1 MTTTDTKLNLT
12 DLAAIAFNELTE
24 AAERQGDEMFEQHRD
39 ELLACARAMAL
50 KVLGQEA
57 SAQLDWQYTGTMHL
71 PEDTEEATAWIDEGP
86 AYLRYRVT
94 DDEVT
99 FMLVQPCAACG
110 HKQIDGVNSL
120 AVLGGLLEAAT
131 WTAADRAVVA

>member
-1 MTTTDTKLNLT
+1 MTATATKLNLA

-39 ELLACARAMAL
+39 ELLACARVMAL

-71 PEDTEEATAWIDEGP
+71 PKGTEEATAWIDEGP

-99 FMLVQPCAACG
+99 FMLVQPCSACG